1 MHASQAEKNVFG
13 HNVKLHQ
20 VTRMPIEQGHGALS
34 ADEQAWSH
42 CDYIEQHHGKKLA
55 DAMRAELRGE
65 KQIAAAQAEIAAAEQ
80 IIHKE

>member
-13 HNVKLHQ
+13 HDVKLHP
-20 VTRMPIEQGHGALS
+20 VTRMPIEQGKGALP
-34 ADEQAWSH
+34 ADEQAWAH
-42 CDYIEQHHGKKLA
+42 CVYIEQHHGKEMA

-65 KQIAAAQAEIAAAEQ
+65 KQIAAAQAQIAAAEQ